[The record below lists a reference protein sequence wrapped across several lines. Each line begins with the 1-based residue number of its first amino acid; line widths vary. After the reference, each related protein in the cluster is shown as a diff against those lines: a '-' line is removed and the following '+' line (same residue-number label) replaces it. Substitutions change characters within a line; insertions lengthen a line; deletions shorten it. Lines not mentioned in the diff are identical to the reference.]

1 MKTQQQVHLEYSDNS
16 YNHFVQLEPSFLGF
30 IMRISLSQKVG
41 LSAME
46 QSSPKESSRTREHQI
61 FVETLSFVEFMN
73 PKLTKYRRD
82 FQETDKEVTSL
93 RKRTLG
99 QKIKLNLRILDF
111 VSKRK
116 KIRVIQDMDVGT
128 EIDD

>member
-41 LSAME
+41 YTAME
-46 QSSPKESSRTREHQI
+46 QSSTKESSRTREPPI
-61 FVETLSFVEFMN
+61 LVETLSFVEFMN

>member
-1 MKTQQQVHLEYSDNS
+1 M
-16 YNHFVQLEPSFLGF
+16 
-30 IMRISLSQKVG
+30 
-41 LSAME
+41 
-46 QSSPKESSRTREHQI
+46 
-61 FVETLSFVEFMN
+61 EFMN